1 MKLSIN
7 PALDLDYISRVYGD
21 DANIISSI
29 FNAFLI
35 DCLPRWNSLGQL
47 IEDKNKQEAASVV
60 HGLKPAFTMAGLGEI
75 KSKVVELEEL
85 ILQGVE
91 KEVLLKLYG
100 EINEKMAVMVPILTE
115 EAARLEQMG

>member
-1 MKLSIN
+1 MNLSIN

-29 FNAFLI
+29 FNAFLF

-47 IEDKNKQEAASVV
+47 IEDQNKKEAASVV
-60 HGLKPAFTMAGLGEI
+60 HGLKPAFTMTGLGQI
-75 KSKVVELEEL
+75 KTQVVQLEDL
-85 ILQGVE
+85 ILQDAE
-91 KEVLLKLYG
+91 KTVLLKLYDD
-100 EINEKMAVMVPILTE
+100 INEKMAVMVPILTE